1 MPDKHQG
8 ANHLPLEALEAS
20 FHLFTQSLYSLLS
33 LPLNPPYIVQPLPP
47 SPLIPPSPFLTPLS
61 PWQVE
66 QVYRQR
72 THENA
77 EEARKTLKGIVRLV
91 SKIKEMK
98 VGEGVRGKVLRA
110 VESLEQV
117 SAAAYGPTGGKQR
130 GLDVEEWLT
139 RSWTGRTARARRSCL
154 RGMRSGLRTRRSS
167 TRP

>member
-1 MPDKHQG
+1 LILELTPDSADSFLIPQYG
-8 ANHLPLEALEAS
+8 AVALLNPPPSAPATDKQDQVEAYHLPLDALESS
-20 FHLFTQSLYSLLS
+20 FHLFTQSLYSLLA
-33 LPLNPPYIVQPLPP
+33 LPLNPPYIAQPLPP
-47 SPLIPPSPFLTPLS
+47 SPLVPPSPFLTPLS

-117 SAAAYGPTGGKQR
+117 SALWR
-130 GLDVEEWLT
+130 GCCL
-139 RSWTGRTARARRSCL
+139 RARGS
-154 RGMRSGLRTRRSS
+154 MRASG
-167 TRP
+167 